1 MSTEWPEPE
10 KALDDIAAGLRED
23 IQVLHRA
30 AAILR
35 EQFVANA
42 SKYAQAVAELRS
54 AEAELLSR
62 ARHPSRQRLPS

>member
-10 KALDDIAAGLRED
+10 KTLDDISAEIRED
-23 IQVLHRA
+23 AQVLHRA

-35 EQFVANA
+35 EQFAITG
-42 SKYAQAVAELRS
+42 KYDQTAAALRS

-62 ARHPSRQRLPS
+62 ARHPSRQRPPT